1 VCSKRPS
8 FSLSLCYRYLLF
20 PHWQFRV
27 AIRELGRAEG
37 LELYEHELKKLFHEV
52 ESEQGIEVSELRY
65 LTRRALQ
72 TIPKPDPYFKSFWN
86 RVDFLTIVIQLLAII
101 AQATDSTYR
110 RAGTDRTAAQEVR
123 EKEPSCPITEPHMLV
138 EGGLR
143 TLAGQLRSN
152 ACRVACRCTRGAQ
165 IV

>member
-1 VCSKRPS
+1 
-8 FSLSLCYRYLLF
+8 
-20 PHWQFRV
+20 V

-143 TLAGQLRSN
+143 TLGRTVEEQHLSRGVPLHSW
-152 ACRVACRCTRGAQ
+152 CPDRVIHEIKTLEQQARGRH
-165 IV
+165 VTEPY